1 MVEASR
7 LSTGVGPLDRYL
19 DGGLPAGSLV
29 AVTAPPESQSELLLY
44 ELVANHPALYV
55 STVRSAELMADV
67 FDRLPFDVGDPAV
80 HYAEPA
86 RALDAADDYHAMA
99 GEGGVVVVDPVNVL
113 ETKSRDRYQEFL
125 NAFANHMRNVDGV
138 GVLHC
143 HRTDPEPDLRSVTAA
158 FADVVLTLER
168 DVDGTYVDHYLGLAK
183 HRGGLSPEELLKLD
197 FGQRVS
203 VDTSRDIA

>member
-1 MVEASR
+1 MAETTR

-29 AVTAPPESQSELLLY
+29 AVTAPPESQSEMVLY

-67 FDRLPFDVGDPAV
+67 FDRLPFDVGEPAV

-86 RALDAADDYHAMA
+86 RALDAVDDYHAMA
-99 GEGGVVVVDPVNVL
+99 GEGGVVIVDPANVL
-113 ETKSRDRYQEFL
+113 EAKSRDRYQEFL
-125 NAFANHMRNVDGV
+125 NAFANHMRNVGGV

-143 HRTDPEPDLRSVTAA
+143 HRTDPEPHLRPVTTA
-158 FADVVLTLER
+158 FADVVLTVDR
-168 DVDGTYVDHYLGLAK
+168 DVEGSYIDYYLGVAK

-197 FGQRVS
+197 FEQRLT